1 MSQGPHRG
9 TGEEMGKKEKT
20 TPRIRQGNPFH
31 NPYQG
36 KDKATRTTTH
46 TKEKTRQPVPRP
58 MQPIPDDGSCILHLS
73 DLILGKPTGTVFEG
87 CVPVCLVCPSLSV
100 CRAGEHI

>member
-1 MSQGPHRG
+1 MRLQHSGFKFWILPDRLNCLNLRHSMPREMMMSGIPSWAEGDVTDRG
-9 TGEEMGKKEKT
+9 G
-20 TPRIRQGNPFH
+20 
-31 NPYQG
+31 Y
-36 KDKATRTTTH
+36 
-46 TKEKTRQPVPRP
+46 
-58 MQPIPDDGSCILHLS
+58 GSCILHLS